1 MSNGRSF
8 EDKRKV
14 ENDSQ
19 TQGSLAKRPV
29 YPDLVDAIFVNLV
42 RSSDDYGRSQLAL
55 VKLDHSN
62 TSGFGQALNCLQNVA
77 ECIVNPIVSMLT
89 QGKNMFAVKYSAASR
104 GSE

>member
-42 RSSDDYGRSQLAL
+42 RSSDDYGRS
-55 VKLDHSN
+55 
-62 TSGFGQALNCLQNVA
+62 
-77 ECIVNPIVSMLT
+77 
-89 QGKNMFAVKYSAASR
+89 
-104 GSE
+104 